1 MSDMKKSCAAN
12 KKSSNGK
19 FRINFNQDYTYVDA
33 QLI

>member
-1 MSDMKKSCAAN
+1 MKKSCAAN

-19 FRINFNQDYTYVDA
+19 FRINFNQDYTYVDE